1 MTDRF
6 WELMARNWSGNIAE
20 EERAELER
28 YLLEHPEYWL
38 KAGLE
43 KRLDYKAGTPLS
55 ASQAGALADD
65 VLARIQ
71 AEEAGEPAADVPGR
85 VQADEA
91 GEPAESNR
99 SRVKR
104 SVALMLAVLIGGA
117 FTWYLW
123 KPAMDKPLKEIA
135 TIPGMKTSI
144 NLGDGTT
151 VWLNAGSKL
160 RYPEVFNRQDNIR
173 EVFLEGEGYFQVK
186 QQAGKPFIIHTST
199 MDVKV
204 LGTTLNVRAYAD
216 EDFSETALV
225 NGAVMVT
232 VQGKDFYLKPREK
245 VIVRKKG
252 DAAPAGGLRKT
263 PTERI
268 SLEPIR
274 GVSDSLLMETAW
286 REEKL
291 VFQDETFAALALR
304 LERWYGVKI
313 TIHDPA
319 LRNSRFSGRADNV
332 SLEQLLSILNAI
344 TPFNYDIKER
354 EVIIQ

>member
-6 WELMARNWSGNIAE
+6 WELMARNWNGNITRE
-20 EERAELER
+20 EKAELEQ

-43 KRLDYKAGTPLS
+43 KRLSYKANTPLPTP
-55 ASQAGALADD
+55 QAEQLADD

-71 AEEAGEPAADVPGR
+71 AEEAAEQARHSLRQRRVNKRRAAFLLVTLISGILCFTTYYYQKPGT
-85 VQADEA
+85 
-91 GEPAESNR
+91 
-99 SRVKR
+99 
-104 SVALMLAVLIGGA
+104 GA
-117 FTWYLW
+117 Q
-123 KPAMDKPLKEIA
+123 LKEIA

-144 NLGDGTT
+144 NLADGTT

-160 RYPEVFNRQDNIR
+160 RYPAIFNKQDNMR

-186 QQAGKPFIIHTST
+186 HNESKPFIIHTRT

-216 EDFSETALV
+216 EDFSETVLV
-225 NGAVMVT
+225 NGAVIVA
-232 VQGKDFYLKPREK
+232 VHGKEGTREFYLKPRQKVVVKNEEDVETVAVPEK
-245 VIVRKKG
+245 IQAEKI
-252 DAAPAGGLRKT
+252 T
-263 PTERI
+263 
-268 SLEPIR
+268 LEPIQP
-274 GVSDSLLMETAW
+274 VSDSVIVETAW

-291 VFQDETFAALALR
+291 VFRDETFSALALR

-313 TIHDPA
+313 AIEDTA
-319 LRNSRFSGRADNV
+319 MQSRRFSGRADNV
-332 SLEQLLSILNAI
+332 SLEQLLSILKTI
-344 TPFNYDIKER
+344 TPFEYEITER

>member
-6 WELMARNWSGNIAE
+6 WELMARNWSGNITGE
-20 EERAELER
+20 EKAELEQ

-43 KRLDYKAGTPLS
+43 KRLSYKAITPLS
-55 ASQAGALADD
+55 TPQAEQLADD

-71 AEEAGEPAADVPGR
+71 AEEAAEQALISRRKRRLKKRRAVFLLVTLISGILCFTTYFYQQPGT
-85 VQADEA
+85 
-91 GEPAESNR
+91 
-99 SRVKR
+99 
-104 SVALMLAVLIGGA
+104 GA
-117 FTWYLW
+117 Q
-123 KPAMDKPLKEIA
+123 LKEIA

-144 NLGDGTT
+144 NLADGTT

-160 RYPEVFNRQDNIR
+160 RYPEVFNKEDNIR

-186 QQAGKPFIIHTST
+186 HDESKPFIIHTRT

-225 NGAVMVT
+225 NGAVV
-232 VQGKDFYLKPREK
+232 VAVHGKEGTREFYLKPRQKVVVKKEADVKAVAAPEK
-245 VIVRKKG
+245 VHAEKITLAPMQAVNDSVIV
-252 DAAPAGGLRKT
+252 
-263 PTERI
+263 
-268 SLEPIR
+268 
-274 GVSDSLLMETAW
+274 ETAW

-291 VFQDETFAALALR
+291 VFNDETFAALALR

-313 TIHDPA
+313 AIQDTA
-319 LRNSRFSGRADNV
+319 MQNRRFSGRADNV
-332 SLEQLLSILNAI
+332 SLEQLLSILKAI
-344 TPFNYDIKER
+344 TPFEYEITER

>member
-6 WELMARNWSGNIAE
+6 WELMARNWSGNITE
-20 EERAELER
+20 EEKAELEQ

-43 KRLDYKAGTPLS
+43 KQLTYKPGTTLP
-55 ASQAGALADD
+55 AKQAEELADD

-71 AEEAGEPAADVPGR
+71 AEDMA
-85 VQADEA
+85 
-91 GEPAESNR
+91 EPAETPPRKRRRVNR
-99 SRVKR
+99 GVFLL
-104 SVALMLAVLIGGA
+104 LMACISGILTYY
-117 FTWYLW
+117 FW
-123 KPAMDKPLKEIA
+123 KPGINAQLKEIA

-160 RYPEVFNRQDNIR
+160 RYPEVFNPQDKIR

-186 QQAGKPFIIHTST
+186 QHAGKPFIIHTPA
-199 MDVKV
+199 MDIKV

-216 EDFSETALV
+216 EDFSETSLV
-225 NGAVMVT
+225 NGAVVVT
-232 VQGKDFYLKPREK
+232 VQGKDIYLKPRQK
-245 VIVRKKG
+245 VVVMKTN
-252 DAAPAGGLRKT
+252 DAAPVA
-263 PTERI
+263 ERQKAPAEQVI
-268 SLEPIR
+268 LEPVR
-274 GVSDSLLMETAW
+274 GISDSLLMETAW

-313 TIHDPA
+313 IIKDPA
-319 LRNSRFSGRADNV
+319 MQNRRFSGRADNV
-332 SLEQLLSILNAI
+332 SLEQLLIILKAI
-344 TPFNYDIKER
+344 TPFDYDIKER